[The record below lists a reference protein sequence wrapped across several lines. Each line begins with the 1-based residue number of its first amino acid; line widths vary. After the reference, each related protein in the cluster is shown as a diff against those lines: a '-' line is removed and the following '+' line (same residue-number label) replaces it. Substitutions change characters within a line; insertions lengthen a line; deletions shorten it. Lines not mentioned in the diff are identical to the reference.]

1 MTTAMGHELAV
12 NQTVMGKAEVA
23 YRFHSIGLSPISF
36 ARRHSYISATPRNR
50 ISGSDRVRRRPAKRR
65 LCFLA
70 FVANR
75 PAFD

>member
-1 MTTAMGHELAV
+1 MMTAMGHELAV
-12 NQTVMGKAEVA
+12 YQTVVGKDEDAI
-23 YRFHSIGLSPISF
+23 RLRSIGLSPISF
-36 ARRHSYISATPRNR
+36 LRGHSYISATSRNR